1 MAQDLSS
8 SSGLIFSKV
17 YKNFTPPAAVKN
29 SHKKELHQEKMKDE
43 SMIWTE
49 KYRPSTFEEIKGQ
62 KEILA
67 RAEAFVRQMNMPH
80 LLFTGPAGT
89 GKSTLATVIAKQ
101 MFGESWRANY
111 LELNASDERGIDVVR
126 NKVKDFARTKSIGK
140 VPFKILFLDESD
152 ALTREAQQALR
163 RTMEMFTHTC
173 RFILSCNYSSRI
185 IDPIQSR
192 CSIFRFRLLGK
203 DEIGEIVDRI
213 AQREGLNVDAKA
225 RDAIYRITEGDCRRV
240 INILQATSSVSKNVD
255 EKIIYEM
262 ISEANPKD
270 IEKVLS
276 TALSGNFLDA
286 RNLLLDIMLKN
297 GLSGLDIIKAMQK
310 EVWNLAIED
319 KVKVALTEKVGEI
332 EFRIVEGS
340 DEFLQLEAL
349 LASFSVAG
357 K

>member
-1 MAQDLSS
+1 M
-8 SSGLIFSKV
+8 
-17 YKNFTPPAAVKN
+17 N
-29 SHKKELHQEKMKDE
+29 EE

-49 KYRPSTFEEIKGQ
+49 KYRPSNFEGIKGQ
-62 KEILA
+62 REVLA

-126 NKVKDFARTKSIGK
+126 SKVKDFARTKSIGK
-140 VPFKILFLDESD
+140 VSFKILFLDESD

-163 RTMEMFTHTC
+163 RTMEMYTGTC
-173 RFILSCNYSSRI
+173 RFILSCNYSSKI

-203 DEIGEIVDRI
+203 EEIAEIVDKI
-213 AQREGLNVDAKA
+213 AQREGLRIDERTKE
-225 RDAIYRITEGDCRRV
+225 AIFRVTGGDCRRV
-240 INILQATSSVSKNVD
+240 INILQASSSVSKNVD
-255 EKIIYEM
+255 EKLIYE
-262 ISEANPKD
+262 IIAEANPKD
-270 IEKVLS
+270 IARVLG
-276 TALSGNFLDA
+276 TALEGNFLDA

-297 GLSGLDIIKAMQK
+297 GLSGLDVIKAIQK
-310 EVWNLAIED
+310 EVWNLAID
-319 KVKVALTEKVGEI
+319 DRVKVALTEKVGEV

-349 LASFSVAG
+349 LASFIVAKG
-357 K
+357 Q